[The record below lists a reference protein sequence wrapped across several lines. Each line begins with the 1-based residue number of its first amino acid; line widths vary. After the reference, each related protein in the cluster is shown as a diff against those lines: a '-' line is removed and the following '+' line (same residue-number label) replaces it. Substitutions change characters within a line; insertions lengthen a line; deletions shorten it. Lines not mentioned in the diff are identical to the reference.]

1 MSAGN
6 LKIVGR
12 IIFLVSGEHT
22 VERTGS
28 LVADFFSQMQAL

>member
-22 VERTGS
+22 VERAGS
-28 LVADFFSQMQAL
+28 LVADLFRQMQTL